1 MYTHT
6 HTDIY
11 ICRYIYIY
19 ILVVKEWLHLIIS
32 MYKYAS
38 PKRSY
43 RDHYREI
50 IQTEQCVMTC
60 NSKFTA
66 CVQVQVFRIRYM
78 AIFDC
83 WLRHKLMSFN
93 PMEYQKTRLNRGRIS
108 KIYDYFKHIEL
119 KHLNFER
126 MCNEC
131 NLIHRC
137 KAACHGIRWCN
148 IMTKRGTLNTNRY
161 NRSMCWW
168 CTVIRL
174 HLYSFMLSFIL
185 QYN

>member
-1 MYTHT
+1 MWCKCVFRIIIIWRVPIKSMLCSSYWLHVHT
-6 HTDIY
+6 HTQIYIY
-11 ICRYIYIY
+11 ICIYIY

-93 PMEYQKTRLNRGRIS
+93 PMEYQKTRLNRGQIS
-108 KIYDYFKHIEL
+108 KTLHMTISNI
-119 KHLNFER
+119 LN
-126 MCNEC
+126 
-131 NLIHRC
+131 
-137 KAACHGIRWCN
+137 
-148 IMTKRGTLNTNRY
+148 
-161 NRSMCWW
+161 
-168 CTVIRL
+168 
-174 HLYSFMLSFIL
+174 
-185 QYN
+185 